1 VDTWCCIAD
10 AAELRIGKLQW
21 SKLLRKMFPYYLPL
35 QFPNMPITFQEEW
48 ILLLLLWRTFLIVW
62 PLYSLKL

>member
-10 AAELRIGKLQW
+10 AEELRIGNLQW
-21 SKLLRKMFPYYLPL
+21 SKLLLKMLPYYLPVH
-35 QFPNMPITFQEEW
+35 FPNMPISCQEEW
-48 ILLLLLWRTFLIVW
+48 ILLLLWRTFLIVW